1 MAAML
6 RRLVSVLAML
16 TVWAVLFPAAQARAQ
31 GTLTV
36 TGVRAGIHTA
46 MTRLVIDLSARMEF
60 RVQALA
66 DPHRVVIDL
75 PELRWAA
82 PERLSKPVG
91 RVTGYRWAAVKPGA
105 GRLTIDTSGP
115 VVVGQ
120 AFLMPPSEGLSWRLV
135 VDLEDSSGRDAAA
148 KAVPAAATAATRPAP
163 APEKPRPPVKA
174 KVKPVV
180 VIDPGHGGVD
190 PGAIGVEGTYEKNL
204 TLQVARAAKQ
214 ELEKS
219 GRYTV
224 LLTRERD
231 IFIPLRD
238 RVAFA
243 RDREADLFISL
254 HADAVQRA
262 DIRGLS
268 VYTLSQ
274 NASDAEAQALAEK
287 ENKADLIGG
296 VDFSGNSP
304 EVTTIL
310 IELAQRETMNLSAG
324 FAQDVLDEMGT
335 SLRLLNNSHRF
346 AGFAVLKAPD
356 VPSIL
361 VEMGYLSN
369 VQEEQMLRKP
379 EHRAKLAASL
389 ARAIERYFAGQQKA
403 RRP

>member
-1 MAAML
+1 ML
-6 RRLVSVLAML
+6 RRLVSVLAAL
-16 TVWAVLFPAAQARAQ
+16 ALWVVPPTSARAE
-31 GTLTV
+31 GALTV

-46 MTRLVIDLSARMEF
+46 MTRLVIDLSARMDYH
-60 RVQALA
+60 VQTLT

-75 PELRWAA
+75 PDLEWSA
-82 PERLSKPVG
+82 PDHLGKPVG
-91 RVTGYRWAAVKPGA
+91 RVTGYRWARVKPGA
-105 GRLTIDTSGP
+105 GRLTIGTSGP
-115 VVVGQ
+115 VEVRQ
-120 AFLMPPSEGLSWRLV
+120 SFLMPPSEGLSWRLV
-135 VDLEDSSGRDAAA
+135 VDLADSARDDRPKTVPVAVAAPP
-148 KAVPAAATAATRPAP
+148 KPAP
-163 APEKPRPPVKA
+163 QAEKPRPIKPSSR
-174 KVKPVV
+174 PVV

-190 PGAIGVEGTYEKNL
+190 PGAIGVEGTYEKHL

-231 IFIPLRD
+231 VFIPLRD

-335 SLRLLNNSHRF
+335 TMKLLNNSHRF

-369 VQEEQMLRKP
+369 VQEERMLRKP
-379 EHRAKLAASL
+379 EHRAKLASSL

-403 RRP
+403 KRP

>member
-1 MAAML
+1 ML
-6 RRLVSVLAML
+6 RRLVSVLAAL
-16 TVWAVLFPAAQARAQ
+16 ALWVAPSTTARAE
-31 GTLTV
+31 GALMV

-46 MTRLVIDLSARMEF
+46 MTRVVIDLSARMDY
-60 RVQALA
+60 RVQTLT

-75 PELRWAA
+75 PELEWSA
-82 PERLSKPVG
+82 PDRLAKPVG
-91 RVTGYRWAAVKPGA
+91 RVTGYRWARVKPGA
-105 GRLTIDTSGP
+105 GRLTIGTSGP
-115 VVVGQ
+115 VEVRQ
-120 AFLMPPSEGLSWRLV
+120 SFLMPPSEGLSWRLV
-135 VDLEDSSGRDAAA
+135 VDLADSGRDDRPKTVPVAVAAPPKPPPQA
-148 KAVPAAATAATRPAP
+148 
-163 APEKPRPPVKA
+163 EKPRPIKPSSR
-174 KVKPVV
+174 PVV

-190 PGAIGVEGTYEKNL
+190 PGAIGIEGTFEKHL

-254 HADAVQRA
+254 HADAVPRA

-324 FAQDVLDEMGT
+324 FAQDVLDEMAHAIK
-335 SLRLLNNSHRF
+335 LLNNSHRF

-379 EHRAKLAASL
+379 EHRAKLASSL

-403 RRP
+403 KRP